1 VWSGTHQTKAAAMLE
16 AGLIFAQNTRT
27 QIQQRRR
34 AKSASSQTQEALQSW
49 AEVVH
54 ERLRSAALTLAVP
67 DLHPTGKKR
76 LLQLKTD
83 NFGFAQWPHFHPV
96 GS

>member
-1 VWSGTHQTKAAAMLE
+1 VEHKRVLLCDAGSRADIRRKTHALKFSEIREFT
-16 AGLIFAQNTRT
+16 NTRSPSELG
-27 QIQQRRR
+27 RGGAR
-34 AKSASSQTQEALQSW
+34 KAS
-49 AEVVH
+49 
-54 ERLRSAALTLAVP
+54 LTLAVP

-76 LLQLKTD
+76 PLQLKTD